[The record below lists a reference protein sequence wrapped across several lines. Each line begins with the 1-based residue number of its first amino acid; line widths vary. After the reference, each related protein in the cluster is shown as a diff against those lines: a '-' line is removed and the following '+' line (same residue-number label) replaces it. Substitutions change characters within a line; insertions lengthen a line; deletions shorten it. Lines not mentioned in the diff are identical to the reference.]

1 MRRYPSVLRHNADMP
16 YLREDPMKSIRR
28 GVILTCAAFALSSLG
43 AGWSL
48 PALAEAPGAAPT
60 FTMQAVGWVRKSAGK
75 TSIEIEKRYQPALLG
90 VDGLKT
96 IQVLYWF
103 DRNDSPEKRAI
114 LQVHPRGDPDRPLR
128 GVFATRSP
136 FRPNLIAISEVRVLA
151 VRDNIIEIDA
161 IDAFAD
167 TPVLDLK
174 P

>member
-1 MRRYPSVLRHNADMP
+1 
-16 YLREDPMKSIRR
+16 MKSISR

-48 PALAEAPGAAPT
+48 PALAETTGAAPT
-60 FTMQAVGWVRKSAGK
+60 YTMQAVGWVRKAAGK
-75 TSIEIEKRYQPALLG
+75 TFIEIEKRYQPALLG
-90 VDGLKT
+90 VDTLKT
-96 IQVLYWF
+96 LQVLYWF
-103 DRNDSPEKRAI
+103 DRNDSPEKRTI
-114 LQVHPRGDPDRPLR
+114 LQVHPRGDPERPLR

>member
-1 MRRYPSVLRHNADMP
+1 MRRYPSVLRHNAEMP
-16 YLREDPMKSIRR
+16 NLWENSMKSIRQ
-28 GVILTCAAFALSSLG
+28 GVILTCAAFALCSIG
-43 AGWSL
+43 AGWSQ
-48 PALAEAPGAAPT
+48 PALVVAPGAAPT
-60 FTMQAVGWVRKSAGK
+60 YTMQAVGWVRKSAGK
-75 TSIEIEKRYQPALLG
+75 TFIEIEKRYQPALLG

-103 DRNDSPEKRAI
+103 DRNDSPEGRAI

-151 VRDNIIEIDA
+151 VRDNIIEIDT